1 MLSLLPNLDNH
12 INTVLASYFEE
23 KLSNITKSKYKFNIS
38 QGYCRCLARVW
49 DINNPKGPNINKRCR
64 FPSMDGFNVCKTH
77 LLHNKHGFVNEY
89 PPDHVIRC
97 YSSKN
102 SKILDSLNINHS
114 LYIIENNINK
124 YLKKNVT
131 YKSDKMS
138 LELIDYPQELAKY
151 PDIDSLV
158 AKALVSKH
166 LTEDNENI
174 SAIYKQIVKDNK
186 IKHITI
192 ADKKEIE
199 ANICKYLKQLGNSS
213 GKKKK
218 KLVIRKPSVKTD
230 LQSEPKIEVNSNNN
244 TPPQKIKSAF
254 NTENLE
260 CVKIIDHYCMSC
272 EVFLDVSNNNLY
284 TSNGNIVGKCN
295 EWIDDDE
302 DIPTSYKNADNKVLH
317 PKTRLPVLEYT
328 ITQQGSVFT
337 NIAYETYREYEYD
350 DDLEVFRKTNSVVR
364 ED

>member
-1 MLSLLPNLDNH
+1 MLSLLPDLDNH
-12 INTVLASYFEE
+12 INTVLSSYFEE
-23 KLSNITKSKYKFNIS
+23 KLSKITKSKYKFNIN

-102 SKILDSLNINHS
+102 NKILDTLNINHS

-138 LELIDYPQELAKY
+138 FEEINYPDQLAKY
-151 PDIDSLV
+151 SNRDSLLT
-158 AKALVSKH
+158 KALISKH

-174 SAIYKQIVKDNK
+174 SAIYKQIVKEYK
-186 IKHITI
+186 ITNPTI

-199 ANICKYLKQLGNSS
+199 ANICKYLKQLGNTST
-213 GKKKK
+213 KKK
-218 KLVIRKPSVKTD
+218 KLVIKKHLPIKKELEIEDRK
-230 LQSEPKIEVNSNNN
+230 
-244 TPPQKIKSAF
+244 
-254 NTENLE
+254 
-260 CVKIIDHYCMSC
+260 
-272 EVFLDVSNNNLY
+272 
-284 TSNGNIVGKCN
+284 
-295 EWIDDDE
+295 
-302 DIPTSYKNADNKVLH
+302 
-317 PKTRLPVLEYT
+317 
-328 ITQQGSVFT
+328 
-337 NIAYETYREYEYD
+337 
-350 DDLEVFRKTNSVVR
+350 SVV
-364 ED
+364 